1 MRNRT
6 TSPLLILDSFLQR
19 FTLILGV
26 LYPFGIVAGIFTT
39 LLIPINVNAK
49 LGPDGSLIQQGAM
62 AKTKVPFSISKPDP
76 VSQQTISTLSRP
88 LITAYIKTER
98 RCVRYETDRSCVRWS
113 KIRYCA
119 RWTEKRRCAKWTMQ
133 GNCIEKNRKCLEWS
147 KGRECVRWK
156 GLISSPE
163 CAEWKTV
170 KPYCLKWG
178 AYD

>member
-1 MRNRT
+1 MKNRAT
-6 TSPLLILDSFLQR
+6 YPLLILGSFLQR
-19 FTLILGV
+19 FTLILAV

-49 LGPDGSLIQQGAM
+49 VGPDRSLVQQRTM
-62 AKTKVPFSISKPDP
+62 AKTKFPFSISKPDP
-76 VSQQTISTLSRP
+76 VSQQAISTSNRP
-88 LITAYIKTER
+88 LVIALNKPKR
-98 RCVRYETDRSCVRWS
+98 RCVRYETDRRCVRWS
-113 KIRYCA
+113 KVRECA
-119 RWTEKRRCAKWTMQ
+119 KWIKKRRCAKWTTQ
-133 GNCIEKNRKCLEWS
+133 RKCIKKDRKCLKWS

-178 AYD
+178 SYD